1 MRKKRGGNALVNIK
15 KLRGKMVECGIT
27 VEELAK
33 TIGIDRATFYRRLNS
48 DGKEFSIKEAD
59 SIVRALK
66 LGRRDAND
74 IFFSQFVA

>member
-1 MRKKRGGNALVNIK
+1 MVNIN

-33 TIGIDRATFYRRLNS
+33 LMGIDRATLYRRFNS
-48 DGKEFSIKEAD
+48 EGKELSIKEVD
-59 SIVRALK
+59 SIVRILK
-66 LGRRDAND
+66 LSKKDAND